1 MKLIWSIVFFMIV
14 VQLGFSQFVNNGA
27 TVTIQPGATLK
38 VESNVINQGAGT
50 FTNNGTLEVTG
61 NFTNSATFTSGANSE
76 IIFSGTAASTVTPG
90 GAAFRDV
97 TLNKTNNNVVLAG
110 NMIVNGVLDFSQNN
124 NKVILGSHNLTMGST
139 ASVTGAGS
147 NKYVV
152 ATGSGRMIKPITANG
167 VLTFEVGDNDAA
179 TNYSPVTANI
189 SGSAYSGASVGVNL
203 VNAVHPN
210 KPVTSNDFITR
221 YWDVLASGITGYSNT
236 LTGTFVP
243 ANDVT
248 GNQANI
254 DGAAWNGS
262 VWSYTN
268 ASHSGNTITV
278 TTTSFDTELS
288 GFGRGV
294 ALNAKV
300 FLNNVSGGL
309 MDDYLRTLA
318 GQFPLTDPYT
328 TAPFSTS
335 GLFTYVP
342 AQSAATTTQTVL
354 DNNNVVD
361 WVFVELRTGPSGNT
375 SVVASKS
382 GLLKNDGTI
391 INPDGSP
398 FSYTGISAGNY
409 KVAVKHRNHCGFM
422 TDGTYVIPNPS
433 LLNFTNNSV
442 TFYEPNHAALKLQ
455 GGVYAMWTGD
465 ASVDA
470 SVDGGDVNFIR
481 PLSGSIIDEYN
492 RADVNLDGSVD
503 GGDVNLTRANSGN
516 VGYQID

>member
-1 MKLIWSIVFFMIV
+1 MKLIWSIVFSMIV
-14 VQLGFSQFVNNGA
+14 VQFGFSQFVNTGA
-27 TVTIQPGATLK
+27 TITIQPGATLK
-38 VESNVINQGAGT
+38 VESNVINQGGGT

-61 NFTNSATFTSGANSE
+61 NFTNSATFTSGTNSE
-76 IIFSGTAASTVTPG
+76 IIFSGTGVSTVTPG
-90 GAAFRDV
+90 GASFRDV

-110 NMIVNGVLDFSQNN
+110 SMIVNGVLDFSQNN

-139 ASVTGAGS
+139 ASVMGAG
-147 NKYVV
+147 NDKYVV
-152 ATGSGRMIKPITANG
+152 ASGSGRMIKPIAANG

-179 TNYSPVTANI
+179 TNYSPVTANV
-189 SGSAYSGASVGVNL
+189 SGSAYSSASIGVNL

-210 KPVTSNDFITR
+210 KPGTSNDFLTR

-262 VWSYTN
+262 AWSYTN
-268 ASHSGNTITV
+268 SSHSGNTITV

-300 FLNNVSGGL
+300 FLTNVSSGT
-309 MDDYLRTLA
+309 MSDVLRTLPN
-318 GQFPLTDPYT
+318 FPLTDIYT
-328 TAPFSTS
+328 TAPYSTS

-342 AQSAATTTQTVL
+342 AQTAATTTQTIL
-354 DNNNVVD
+354 NNNNVVD
-361 WVFVELRTGPSGNT
+361 WVFVELRTGPSGST
-375 SVVASKS
+375 TVVASKS

-391 INPDGSP
+391 INPDGTP
-398 FSYTGISAGNY
+398 FSYAGVAPGNY
-409 KVAVKHRNHCGFM
+409 KIAVKHRNHCGFM

-442 TFYEPNHAALKLQ
+442 SLYGSDPLQ
-455 GGVYAMWTGD
+455 QKPGGEYAMWTGD
-465 ASVDA
+465 AVVNGA
-470 SVDGGDVNFIR
+470 ITGGDVNFVR
-481 PLSGSIIDEYN
+481 SLSGISSGEYN
-492 RADVNLDGSVD
+492 RADVNLNGTVT
-503 GGDVNLTRANSGN
+503 GGDVNATRVNSG
-516 VGYQID
+516 VRFWQID

>member
-1 MKLIWSIVFFMIV
+1 
-14 VQLGFSQFVNNGA
+14 
-27 TVTIQPGATLK
+27 
-38 VESNVINQGAGT
+38 
-50 FTNNGTLEVTG
+50 
-61 NFTNSATFTSGANSE
+61 
-76 IIFSGTAASTVTPG
+76 
-90 GAAFRDV
+90 
-97 TLNKTNNNVVLAG
+97 
-110 NMIVNGVLDFSQNN
+110 
-124 NKVILGSHNLTMGST
+124 
-139 ASVTGAGS
+139 
-147 NKYVV
+147 
-152 ATGSGRMIKPITANG
+152 
-167 VLTFEVGDNDAA
+167 
-179 TNYSPVTANI
+179 
-189 SGSAYSGASVGVNL
+189 
-203 VNAVHPN
+203 
-210 KPVTSNDFITR
+210 
-221 YWDVLASGITGYSNT
+221 
-236 LTGTFVP
+236 
-243 ANDVT
+243 
-248 GNQANI
+248 
-254 DGAAWNGS
+254 
-262 VWSYTN
+262 
-268 ASHSGNTITV
+268 
-278 TTTSFDTELS
+278 
-288 GFGRGV
+288 V